1 QSLLVSNV
9 LMFIGGGSGSTAGG
23 IKVTTLAVLLLA
35 IRTEIRGDEFIRVH
49 RREIPNGTVRV
60 AVAVVAAGA
69 LLILTA
75 VLFLTAVTSQD
86 LETTIFEALSAFG
99 TVGLSTGLTEA
110 APEPGKWILSALIFI
125 ARVGPIPLAAGWT
138 ARHNPTFSRFAT
150 ERPFLGYYNRISG
163 TGY

>member
-1 QSLLVSNV
+1 TRLTLEVTVVLLFGSAVRFAISAWSNPATLGTTGSLEKVQHALFASEATRSGGSNTYPMDAQTDQSLLARRV
-9 LMFIGGGSGSTAGG
+9 LMFIGGGPGSTAVG

-35 IRTEIRGDEFIRVH
+35 LRTEIRGDEFIRVH

-86 LETTIFEALSAFG
+86 LETTIF
-99 TVGLSTGLTEA
+99 
-110 APEPGKWILSALIFI
+110 
-125 ARVGPIPLAAGWT
+125 
-138 ARHNPTFSRFAT
+138 
-150 ERPFLGYYNRISG
+150 
-163 TGY
+163 